1 MRLSIENYKLLN
13 FNNDNL
19 GISARGVSRTTPPS
33 LLQAIRELQSRTS
46 ITEAELS
53 RLVNEHSVDEAFIRA
68 ATTSAP

>member
-33 LLQAIRELQSRTS
+33 LLQAIRELQGRTS

-53 RLVNEHSVDEAFIRA
+53 RLVNEHSLDEAFIRA

>member
-33 LLQAIRELQSRTS
+33 LLQAIRELQGRTS
-46 ITEAELS
+46 LTEAELS
-53 RLVNEHSVDEAFIRA
+53 RLVNEHSLDEAFIRA

>member
-33 LLQAIRELQSRTS
+33 LLQAIRELQGRTS

>member
-19 GISARGVSRTTPPS
+19 GISARGVSRTTAPS

>member
-33 LLQAIRELQSRTS
+33 LLQAIRELQGRTS

-68 ATTSAP
+68 ATTSVP